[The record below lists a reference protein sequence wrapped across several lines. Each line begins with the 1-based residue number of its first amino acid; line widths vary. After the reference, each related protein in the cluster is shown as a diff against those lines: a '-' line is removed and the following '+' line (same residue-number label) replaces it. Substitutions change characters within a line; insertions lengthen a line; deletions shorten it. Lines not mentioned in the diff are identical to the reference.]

1 MTVSRVTEAVT
12 ASLYAHAADEKWE
25 GDYFTQNLTGGCRD
39 IAQQLIDEYKDIQ
52 ASSGTNHTVYEI
64 YRQVQGTN
72 NTVYEMYR
80 QVQGQTI
87 QFMRYTGKFRDKSYS
102 L

>member
-1 MTVSRVTEAVT
+1 M
-12 ASLYAHAADEKWE
+12 
-25 GDYFTQNLTGGCRD
+25 
-39 IAQQLIDEYKDIQ
+39 Q

-72 NTVYEMYR
+72 NTVYDIYR

-87 QFMRYTGKFRDKSYS
+87 QFMRYTGKFRRQTIQFIGNIYRAGVVCTSPANYVNELTKNVTS
-102 L
+102 LC

>member
-25 GDYFTQNLTGGCRD
+25 GDYFTHNLTGGCRD

-52 ASSGTNHTVYEI
+52 ASSG
-64 YRQVQGTN
+64 
-72 NTVYEMYR
+72 
-80 QVQGQTI
+80 
-87 QFMRYTGKFRDKSYS
+87 DKQYS

>member
-25 GDYFTQNLTGGCRD
+25 GDYFTHNLTGGCRD

-52 ASSGTNHTVYEI
+52 ASSGGKTV
-64 YRQVQGTN
+64 
-72 NTVYEMYR
+72 
-80 QVQGQTI
+80 
-87 QFMRYTGKFRDKSYS
+87 QFMRYTGKFRDKQYS